1 MNKLLIVDD
10 NQFDLNM
17 LETLL
22 KGNGYVVTTARNGIE
37 ALEQLRRAPHDLII
51 SDILMPDMDGFS
63 LCRALKKDAALKNIP
78 FIFYTATYTHPR
90 DEEFALRLGA
100 EKFILKP
107 TDPEELIAILRTI
120 IKKCEAGQMASATIE
135 LEEETVYY
143 QRYNEALIRKLEDKM
158 VQIELINS
166 ALEQDISERKRVEE
180 DLRSRNR
187 ELSLLTQVIE
197 QTVENV
203 IITDTEGVIVYVNPP
218 FEQLTGYS
226 KYEAIGHTPSILNSG
241 EQDIS
246 FFQELWATI
255 KKGKIW
261 RGNIVNKKKDG
272 SRYIDKVA
280 IIPVRDVNGKIINY
294 AGIQQDIT
302 YESNL
307 EEQYR
312 QMQKMDAIGQLTA
325 GIAHDFNNILTA
337 INGNAELLQMQITQ
351 DDTRYK
357 FINNILYSGE
367 KAANL
372 IQQLLTFSRKQ
383 VIEPRVLNLNKCIDG
398 MGKMLQ
404 HLIGEN
410 IEMKTVIAP
419 ELWMVKVDPTQ
430 IEQVIIN
437 LAVNARDAMPGGGQL
452 SIETANVVLD
462 EGYVP
467 SHLEATPGDYVMLTV
482 SDSGCGM
489 NKETLARV
497 FEPFFSTKGL
507 GKGTGL
513 GLATVFGIV
522 KQSGGNIWV
531 YSEEGKGTSFKI
543 YLPRVVELL
552 QELPEK
558 TAAGIELP
566 NGDETILLAE
576 DNESV
581 RQLTRQI
588 LEAQGYK
595 VLEAQ
600 NGEDALQLANRH
612 SGNIH
617 LLLTDVIMP
626 GMSGK
631 ILSEHLRRQRPDI
644 NILFM
649 SGYSADMMGLQ
660 IIKASQMPF
669 IQKPFSTSQLLYK
682 VRGVLDASTSLSR

>member
-1 MNKLLIVDD
+1 MNRLLIVDD

-22 KGNGYVVTTARNGIE
+22 KGNGYVVSTARNGIE
-37 ALEQLRRAPHDLII
+37 ALEQLRRAPPDLII

-63 LCRALKKDAALKNIP
+63 LCRALKKDPALKNIP

-90 DEEFALRLGA
+90 DEEFALSLGA

-107 TDPEELIAILRTI
+107 TDPEEFITILRTV
-120 IKKCEAGQMASATIE
+120 IKKCEAGHHVSSPE
-135 LEEETVYY
+135 EVEEETVYY

-166 ALEQDISERKRVEE
+166 ALEQDISKRKKVEE
-180 DLRSRNR
+180 YLRSRNR

-197 QTVENV
+197 QTVESV
-203 IITDTEGVIVYVNPP
+203 IITDTEGVIVYVSPP
-218 FEQLTGYS
+218 FERLTGYS

-255 KKGKIW
+255 KNGKIW

-272 SRYIDKVA
+272 TKYIDKVA
-280 IIPVRDVNGKIINY
+280 IIPVCDEKGNIINY

-302 YESNL
+302 HEVHI

-337 INGNAELLQMQITQ
+337 INGNAELLQMQMTQ
-351 DDTRYK
+351 DDPRYK

-372 IQQLLTFSRKQ
+372 VQQLLTFSRKQ
-383 VIEPRVLNLNKCIDG
+383 VIAPRVLNLNKCIDG

-404 HLIGEN
+404 HLIGEH

-437 LAVNARDAMPGGGQL
+437 LAVNARDAMPDGGRL

-462 EGYVP
+462 EGYLP
-467 SHLEATPGDYVMLTV
+467 SHLEATPGEYVMLTV

-513 GLATVFGIV
+513 GLSTVYGIV

-543 YLPRVVELL
+543 YLPRAVEPL
-552 QELPEK
+552 QELPGK

-588 LEAQGYK
+588 LETHGYK
-595 VLEAQ
+595 VIESQ

-631 ILSEHLRRQRPDI
+631 IVSEHLRRLRPDI
-644 NILFM
+644 KILFM

-682 VRGVLDASTSLSR
+682 IREVLDAGNSLSP